1 MAKDDKEHQMLFD
14 LRGKRRNVVKV
25 VYATLAVL
33 MGLSLFLVIGG
44 FNIAELFSSN
54 SGSGEAAEAYEDQI
68 ERIEVKLKK
77 DPQDP
82 DLLLSLTRANVNAGN
97 ANVTVEDNG
106 QQSFNL
112 QAINHYEQAYQTW
125 SEYLKAADEPNASLA
140 ILMSPT
146 LLQLAEFARNYP
158 QAETRIKAAVDA
170 QRIVAEQRPSV
181 NAFTTLAYYTYF
193 TGDFEAGEKARAKA
207 KKLAG
212 SKAEG
217 EAIDQQL
224 DEFKKRAE
232 SYLKEKK
239 QVEQQIKA
247 SQAGGG
253 AQAGGGGAAETPE
266 APENP
271 LGGALGGGLG
281 E

>member
-44 FNIAELFSSN
+44 FNIAELFSS
-54 SGSGEAAEAYEDQI
+54 SGSSEAAEAYEDQI

-82 DLLLSLTRANVNAGN
+82 ELLTALTRANVNAGN

-112 QAINHYEQAYQTW
+112 QAVNHYEQAYQTW
-125 SEYLKAADEPNASLA
+125 SEYLKATDEPSPGLA

-146 LLQLAEFARNYP
+146 LLQLAEFARSYA
-158 QAETRIKAAVDA
+158 QAESRIKAAADA
-170 QRIVAEQRPSV
+170 QRIVADQRPSV
-181 NAFTTLAYYTYF
+181 NAFTTLAYYTFF
-193 TGDFEAGEKARAKA
+193 TGDFKAAEKAQAEA

-212 SKAEG
+212 GKAERD
-217 EAIDQQL
+217 AIDKQL
-224 DEFKKRAE
+224 GEVKTRAE
-232 SYLKEKK
+232 KYLKEKK
-239 QVEQQIKA
+239 KIEQQEKA
-247 SQAGGG
+247 AQTGGGANAGGG
-253 AQAGGGGAAETPE
+253 AQGGTVET
-266 APENP
+266 PENP
-271 LGGALGGGLG
+271 LGGALGGGLT